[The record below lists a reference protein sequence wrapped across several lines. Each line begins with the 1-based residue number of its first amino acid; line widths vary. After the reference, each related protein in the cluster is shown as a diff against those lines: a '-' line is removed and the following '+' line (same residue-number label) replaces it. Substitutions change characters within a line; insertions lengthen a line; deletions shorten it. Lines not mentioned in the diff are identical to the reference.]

1 MQDDIRMVNVL
12 VLAYI
17 GDSVY
22 ENFIRHYLVS
32 NGISN
37 VSDLQKESIK
47 YVSAKAQSKYMY
59 SLIDNNILNDDE
71 LGIYKRA
78 RNYKSDRHPKN
89 TDIVTYKVAT
99 GFEAIIGYLDLTGN
113 SQRLSFIVN
122 YVIGV

>member
-1 MQDDIRMVNVL
+1 MI
-12 VLAYI
+12 YK
-17 GDSVY
+17 
-22 ENFIRHYLVS
+22 
-32 NGISN
+32 
-37 VSDLQKESIK
+37 KESIK